1 MRTHTVSWSDPHLV
15 AEAARGLSG
24 LAFFQKGIAGEIP
37 FAPIGSL
44 LGFAMVEA
52 ENGRVVFAATP
63 AEYHFNPIGT
73 VHGGFAATLL
83 DSATGCAVH
92 TTLPLGQ
99 AYTTLELKVN
109 YVRPITVETGPMRCI
124 GQVIHPGRRVATSE
138 ARLVDAQ
145 GKLYAHAT
153 STCLVFDLEGR

>member
-1 MRTHTVSWSDPHLV
+1 MRTHHVSWSDPRLV

-24 LAFFQKGIAGEIP
+24 LEFFQQAIAGEVP
-37 FAPIGSL
+37 FAPIGEL
-44 LGFAMVEA
+44 LGFAIVEA

-83 DSATGCAVH
+83 DSATACAVH

-99 AYTTLELKVN
+99 GYTTLELKVN
-109 YVRPITVETGPMRCI
+109 YVRPITLQTGPMRCI

-138 ARLVDAQ
+138 ARLVDVQ

-153 STCLVFDLEGR
+153 STCLVFALEE

>member
-1 MRTHTVSWSDPHLV
+1 MKTHTISCSDPRAV
-15 AEAARGLSG
+15 ADAARSLSG
-24 LAFFQKGIAGEIP
+24 LEFFQKAIAGELP

-44 LGFAMVEA
+44 LGFVMVEA

-83 DSATGCAVH
+83 DSATACAVH
-92 TTLPLGQ
+92 TTLPLGK

-109 YVRPITVETGPMRCI
+109 YVRPITLQTGPMRCI

-153 STCLVFDLEGR
+153 STCLVFDLEE

>member
-1 MRTHTVSWSDPHLV
+1 MKTHTVSWSDPYAV
-15 AEAARGLSG
+15 AEAARSLSG
-24 LAFFQKGIAGEIP
+24 LEFFQKAIAGELP

-44 LGFAMVEA
+44 FGFAIVEA

-83 DSATGCAVH
+83 DSATACAVH
-92 TTLPLGQ
+92 TTLPLGK

-109 YVRPITVETGPMRCI
+109 YVRPIVLQTGPMRCI

-138 ARLVDAQ
+138 ARLVDAG

-153 STCLVFDLEGR
+153 STCLIFDLEA

>member
-1 MRTHTVSWSDPHLV
+1 MRTHHVRWSDPRLV

-24 LAFFQKGIAGEIP
+24 LEFFQKAIAGEVP
-37 FAPIGSL
+37 FAPIGEL
-44 LGFAMVEA
+44 LGFAIVEA

-83 DSATGCAVH
+83 DSATACAVH

-99 AYTTLELKVN
+99 GYTTLELKVN
-109 YVRPITVETGPMRCI
+109 YVRPITLQTGLMRCI

-138 ARLVDAQ
+138 ARLVDVQ

-153 STCLVFDLEGR
+153 STCLVFSVEE

>member
-1 MRTHTVSWSDPHLV
+1 MRTHHVSWSDPRLV

-24 LAFFQKGIAGEIP
+24 LEFFQKAIAGEVP
-37 FAPIGSL
+37 FAPIGEL
-44 LGFAMVEA
+44 LGFAIVEV

-83 DSATGCAVH
+83 DSATACAVH

-99 AYTTLELKVN
+99 GYTTLELKVN
-109 YVRPITVETGPMRCI
+109 YVRPITLQTGLMRCI

-138 ARLVDAQ
+138 ARLVDVQ

-153 STCLVFDLEGR
+153 STCLVFALEE

>member
-1 MRTHTVSWSDPHLV
+1 MRTHHVSWSDPRLV

-24 LAFFQKGIAGEIP
+24 LEFFQKAIAGEVP
-37 FAPIGSL
+37 FAPIGEL
-44 LGFAMVEA
+44 LGFAIVEV

-83 DSATGCAVH
+83 DSATACAVH

-99 AYTTLELKVN
+99 GYTTLELKVN
-109 YVRPITVETGPMRCI
+109 YVRPITLQTGPMRCI

-138 ARLVDAQ
+138 ARLVDVQ

-153 STCLVFDLEGR
+153 STCLVFALEE